1 MWYNHQVDQLRVRA
15 PKRRVQESEAYMH
28 NTHERYLDQI
38 EGQLLEIKEALWDK
52 PDRDDLEYQH
62 NEVVSKLEELH
73 EDVRE
78 TKDELQE
85 LKDEQEDMR
94 SQLEDMRS
102 QVEVLAD

>member
-1 MWYNHQVDQLRVRA
+1 
-15 PKRRVQESEAYMH
+15 MH
-28 NTHERYLDQI
+28 GMHEQHLDQI
-38 EGQLLEIKEALWDK
+38 EGQLLEILEALWDK
-52 PDRDDLEYQH
+52 PDRYDLEYQH

-85 LKDEQEDMR
+85 LKDEQEDMK

-102 QVEVLAD
+102 QVEVLTDSQG